1 MSGSDLEVWLDSD
14 LDEMRRVGTLSHDRG
29 QVRFS
34 YDKAW
39 IKDAKAFMLDPDL
52 SLDEQPFFP
61 KPEAGNFGIFL
72 DSSPDR
78 WGQTLMKRLEALHAK
93 DAYEKPR
100 TLYAWDFLIGVQDL
114 TRQGAL
120 RFRIEG
126 TDEFLGD
133 EKMAAP
139 PVTSLRELES
149 VATLL
154 TSKRIDDLDALRRWL
169 AVLVAPG
176 ASLGGARPKANFS
189 EQDGALWIGKFPS
202 RDDDR
207 DIGAWEAVIHTMADK
222 AGIDV
227 PPAKVVRLNNE
238 FHTFCVQR
246 FDRTEGKRRFYACA
260 MTLLRRD
267 QSEGVSYL
275 ELAQFLRAAGD
286 PAHVASDLEQ
296 LFRRVAFNVA
306 VGNRDDH
313 LRNHGFLLAK
323 EGWRLSPAF
332 DVNPNIDKA
341 EHVLNIDDSDNRPS
355 LATVLTTAEFYGLTT
370 DRGAAIVEEVVS
382 AVDGWPDQARKAGI
396 SGADIE
402 VTAAAFLAH
411 REYRESAANMS
422 VTPVPAAPKSRRPR
436 AR

>member
-1 MSGSDLEVWLDSD
+1 MSGADLEVWLDSD
-14 LDEMRRVGTLSHDRG
+14 LDEMRRVGTLCHDRG
-29 QVRFS
+29 QIRFS

-39 IKDAKAFMLDPDL
+39 LKDAKAFMLDPDL

-78 WGQTLMKRLEALHAK
+78 WGQTLMKRREALQAK
-93 DAYEKPR
+93 DAGERPR
-100 TLYAWDFLIGVQDL
+100 TLYAWDFLIGVQDF

-120 RFRIEG
+120 RFRLKG
-126 TDEFLGD
+126 TDQFLGD

-149 VATLL
+149 FATLL

-189 EQDGALWIGKFPS
+189 EPDGSLWIGKFPS

-207 DIGAWEAVIHTMADK
+207 DIGAWEAVIHTLAYK

-227 PPAKVVRLNNE
+227 PPAKLVQLNNE

-246 FDRTEGKRRFYACA
+246 FDRTQGKRRFYASA

-275 ELAQFLRAAGD
+275 EIAQFLRAAGD
-286 PAHVASDLEQ
+286 SAHVASDLHQ

-313 LRNHGFLLAK
+313 LRNHGFLLGK
-323 EGWRLSPAF
+323 DGWRLSPAF

-341 EHVLNIDDSDNRPS
+341 EHVLNIDDTDNRPS
-355 LATVLTTAEFYGLTT
+355 LATVLTTAEFYGLTI
-370 DRGAAIVEEVVS
+370 DRGAAIVEDVIS
-382 AVDGWPDQARKAGI
+382 AVDGWRDQARKVGI
-396 SGADIE
+396 SGADVE
-402 VTAAAFLAH
+402 VTAAAFSAH
-411 REYRESAANMS
+411 REYRESALKTTVSAM
-422 VTPVPAAPKSRRPR
+422 PAVPKAHRVQGG
-436 AR
+436 